1 MSKWKIF
8 NKSKS
13 KVDEMPET
21 ETTEKPESDKPV
33 ENKEN
38 TDNKPIAEYHETLS
52 TEDYHAKKRKE
63 AVKNQQV
70 WRDVDAIEEKVDNLH
85 ITRAQ
90 KPVTELDKTVD
101 RLLQKRK
108 KK

>member
-8 NKSKS
+8 GKSKQKENETKQTEEPTTIES
-13 KVDEMPET
+13 EKPAEDET
-21 ETTEKPESDKPV
+21 ENQKTEKYS
-33 ENKEN
+33 
-38 TDNKPIAEYHETLS
+38 ETLYTSES
-52 TEDYHAKKRKE
+52 TAKKTS
-63 AVKNQQV
+63 NQTV
-70 WRDVDAIEEKVDNLH
+70 WRDVDAIEEKVDDLH

-101 RLLQKRK
+101 RLLKKRK

>member
-13 KVDEMPET
+13 KVDEIPET
-21 ETTEKPESDKPV
+21 ETTETSEADKPV

-38 TDNKPIAEYHETLS
+38 IENQTVAEYHDTVY
-52 TEDYHAKKRKE
+52 TEEHQAKKRKE
-63 AVKNQQV
+63 ATNNQQV
-70 WRDVDAIEEKVDNLH
+70 WRDVDSIENKIDNLH

>member
-8 NKSKS
+8 GKTKQKEDESQQTEEQTSIESKKLEESETEKYSETLYTSKS
-13 KVDEMPET
+13 T
-21 ETTEKPESDKPV
+21 
-33 ENKEN
+33 
-38 TDNKPIAEYHETLS
+38 
-52 TEDYHAKKRKE
+52 AKKTSD
-63 AVKNQQV
+63 QMV
-70 WRDVDAIEEKVDNLH
+70 WRDVEAIEEKVDDLH
-85 ITRAQ
+85 IIKAQ